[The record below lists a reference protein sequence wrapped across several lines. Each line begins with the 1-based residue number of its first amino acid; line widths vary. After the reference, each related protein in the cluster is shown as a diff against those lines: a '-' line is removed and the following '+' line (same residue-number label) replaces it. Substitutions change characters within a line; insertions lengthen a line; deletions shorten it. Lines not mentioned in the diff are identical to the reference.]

1 MGPDGVVVGGVTA
14 FLSWCLYKV
23 ITTAG
28 AEKHLHSQADIDP
41 RDRDT

>member
-1 MGPDGVVVGGVTA
+1 MGLSVGGVVG

-23 ITTAG
+23 LTTSG

-41 RDRDT
+41 RDGET